1 MNEPTEKMVVGVE
14 PAQASQ
20 GMAAENGAAS
30 TGLGDVVQS
39 VRRGRGR
46 PKGSRNK
53 PRSGPEADSPLDNSG
68 EGASPIQPSPEEIQL
83 CQQALRLVAIT
94 VDKLVVSRLIAT
106 ASKLEI
112 DPRASE
118 QIIEGVR
125 MEEREVKAI
134 AESGALV
141 MAKYGVTR
149 YGPEFAFGLA
159 VLGYAGRVVD
169 ASAQLG
175 RMAPPSHAD
184 QSQGD

>member
-1 MNEPTEKMVVGVE
+1 MNEPTEKMVSGVE
-14 PAQASQ
+14 PATSSPGVAP
-20 GMAAENGAAS
+20 ENGAAS
-30 TGLGDVVQS
+30 SGLSDVVAT

-53 PRSGPEADSPLDNSG
+53 PRSSAEIDSPSDVGG
-68 EGASPIQPSPEEIQL
+68 EGAAPIQPSPEEIQL
-83 CQQALRLVAIT
+83 CQQALRLVALT

-106 ASKLEI
+106 ASKLDI

-118 QIIEGVR
+118 QIIDGVR

-141 MAKYGVTR
+141 LAKYGVTR

-159 VLGYAGRVVD
+159 ILGYAGRVID
-169 ASAQLG
+169 ASAQLS
-175 RMAPPSHAD
+175 RMAPPGNAT
-184 QSQGD
+184 QPQGD

>member
-1 MNEPTEKMVVGVE
+1 MNEPTEKMVSGVE
-14 PAQASQ
+14 PATSSPGVAQ
-20 GMAAENGAAS
+20 ENGAAS
-30 TGLGDVVQS
+30 SGLADVVQS

-53 PRSGPEADSPLDNSG
+53 PRGGQEADAPIEHGG
-68 EGASPIQPSPEEIQL
+68 EGAAPIQPSPEEIQL
-83 CQQALRLVAIT
+83 CQQALRLVALT

-118 QIIEGVR
+118 QIIDGVR
-125 MEEREVKAI
+125 MEEREVRAI

-141 MAKYGVTR
+141 LAKYGITR

-159 VLGYAGRVVD
+159 ILGYAGRVVD
-169 ASAQLG
+169 ASAQLS
-175 RMAPPSHAD
+175 RMAPPKHVVEPS
-184 QSQGD
+184 GD

>member
-1 MNEPTEKMVVGVE
+1 
-14 PAQASQ
+14 
-20 GMAAENGAAS
+20 
-30 TGLGDVVQS
+30 
-39 VRRGRGR
+39 
-46 PKGSRNK
+46 
-53 PRSGPEADSPLDNSG
+53 
-68 EGASPIQPSPEEIQL
+68 
-83 CQQALRLVAIT
+83 LRLVCVT

-141 MAKYGVTR
+141 LAKYGVTR

-175 RMAPPSHAD
+175 RMAPPGNAA
-184 QSQGD
+184 QPQGD

>member
-1 MNEPTEKMVVGVE
+1 MNEAIEKVVDKPEATPSSPGV
-14 PAQASQ
+14 AH
-20 GMAAENGAAS
+20 ENNPAS
-30 TGLGDVVQS
+30 TGLSDVVAT

-53 PRSGPEADSPLDNSG
+53 PRGGQEADAPIEPSG
-68 EGASPIQPSPEEIQL
+68 ESNAPIQPSPEEIQL
-83 CQQALRLVAIT
+83 CQQALRLVCVT
-94 VDKLVVSRLIAT
+94 VDRLVVARLIAT

-118 QIIEGVR
+118 QIIDAVR

-134 AESGALV
+134 SESGALV

-175 RMAPPSHAD
+175 RMAPSRHAPEP
-184 QSQGD
+184 QGD